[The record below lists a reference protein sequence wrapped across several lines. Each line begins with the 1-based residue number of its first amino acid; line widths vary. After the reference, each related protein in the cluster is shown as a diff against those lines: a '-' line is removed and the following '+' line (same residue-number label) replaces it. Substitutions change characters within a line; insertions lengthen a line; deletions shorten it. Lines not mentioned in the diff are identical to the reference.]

1 MGPKRAAMDSTSL
14 GRAAVWNVIVSL
26 LMILAGSTVPA
37 SARASPRYAEEIMGG
52 NCLGVDAVQQA
63 FGVRLTEQEQKK
75 IERVPFSESTLR
87 ERRNSHIL
95 LLGIARDASGQP
107 LTIQRL
113 REMFPAGGQPR
124 FRSYPRPGEIRDAYA
139 TTETPDLRWYLI
151 ARNLRRDSRSK
162 PYWQQEQ
169 FLKANEYR
177 ERAVVY
183 VYMMF
188 LVYKARGERL
198 FPDDLVWCKSA
209 GSDGAPVA
217 AGYFRSEGLY
227 VSDWWLRPD
236 EHFGMA
242 PARKADSPPAP

>member
-1 MGPKRAAMDSTSL
+1 M
-14 GRAAVWNVIVSL
+14 WNVIVSL
-26 LMILAGSTVPA
+26 LMIFVASTA
-37 SARASPRYAEEIMGG
+37 SARFSPQRAREIMGD
-52 NCLGVDAVQQA
+52 NFLGVDAIQKA
-63 FGVRLTEQEQKK
+63 FGVRLTEQERPDIQ
-75 IERVPFSESTLR
+75 RVPFSEKTLR
-87 ERRNSHIL
+87 ECKDSHIL
-95 LLGIARDASGQP
+95 FLGIARDPSRQP

-124 FRSYPRPGEIRDAYA
+124 FRSYPKPGEIRDAYA
-139 TTETPDLRWYLI
+139 TKDTPDLRWYLI
-151 ARNLRRDSRSK
+151 ARNLRQDSRSK

-169 FLKANEYR
+169 FLEPNEYR

-188 LVYKARGERL
+188 LVHKARGERL
-198 FPDDLVWCKSA
+198 FPDDLVWCKST

-242 PARKADSPPAP
+242 PARKPDSPPAP